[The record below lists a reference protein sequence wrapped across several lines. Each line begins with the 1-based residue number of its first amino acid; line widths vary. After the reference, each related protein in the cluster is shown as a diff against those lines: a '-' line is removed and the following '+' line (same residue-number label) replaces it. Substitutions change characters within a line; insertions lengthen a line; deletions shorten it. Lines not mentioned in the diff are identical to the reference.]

1 MLNLAV
7 VPLSYALTP
16 ITLSSVKTNVH
27 EMSYFS
33 QLATIK
39 LIPEILYFPPALGCC
54 NFELEFLKYSRTYM
68 GRECTN
74 NTNIAIF
81 LYV

>member
-54 NFELEFLKYSRTYM
+54 NSRTYM
-68 GRECTN
+68 GRECTH